1 LHGQLHG
8 GAGGEEESLF
18 KRWASTILSILDV
31 YLGAYYFY
39 RSCYDG
45 VPGFFLVIGFF
56 GHRSGIKDL
65 ALIDLLFET
74 RERIT
79 WLMEIKRVYKSSDY
93 SVLNIYLDLFWS
105 QIMRA
110 KKIRIACSSLEK
122 SVIYS
127 IYVTFNAT
135 PERNISFSKRPKR
148 RYFLAKNKIEA
159 LFNTPSNDAIV
170 LLFRVL
176 LMVRVPVKKVL
187 NKMWIR
193 ASANA

>member
-1 LHGQLHG
+1 ML
-8 GAGGEEESLF
+8 
-18 KRWASTILSILDV
+18 
-31 YLGAYYFY
+31 
-39 RSCYDG
+39 SCYS
-45 VPGFFLVIGFF
+45 FF
-56 GHRSGIKDL
+56 GHQSGIKDL

-74 RERIT
+74 HERIT
-79 WLMEIKRVYKSSDY
+79 WLMEIKQVYKSSGY
-93 SVLNIYLDLFWS
+93 SILNIYLDLFWS
-105 QIMRA
+105 PIIRA
-110 KKIRIACSSLEK
+110 KKIRIAYSSLEK

-127 IYVTFNAT
+127 IYVTSNAT
-135 PERNISFSKRPKR
+135 PEENISFSKRPKR
-148 RYFLAKNKIEA
+148 RYLLAKNKIEA